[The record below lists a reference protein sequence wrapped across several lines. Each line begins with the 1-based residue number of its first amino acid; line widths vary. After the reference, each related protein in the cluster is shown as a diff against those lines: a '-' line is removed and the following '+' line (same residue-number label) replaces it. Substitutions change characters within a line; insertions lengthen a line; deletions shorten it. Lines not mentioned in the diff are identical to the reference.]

1 MAAYVDGA
9 RHLSEVWPCCGC
21 EARRQCILRKKRLAH
36 CSESSSGSC
45 FVLGVGGWVGWDVDA
60 KVCDD
65 LVGGAAAVA
74 RLEGREGFDLGVVS
88 IERYVLSARTCIW
101 LLLEHGGD
109 GGLWELCYAAV
120 SLAVLTTLYTPML
133 TFFAGAGQPM
143 TQWGRNST
151 SVSTALSSSEV
162 EESSPLVL
170 MSDEVSASVCD
181 TFPAACVS
189 VSLRGFVSL
198 GFSLRFLPAAAASP
212 SGLPLRRPDR
222 HRGPSNP
229 NTWIP

>member
-1 MAAYVDGA
+1 
-9 RHLSEVWPCCGC
+9 
-21 EARRQCILRKKRLAH
+21 
-36 CSESSSGSC
+36 
-45 FVLGVGGWVGWDVDA
+45 VDA

-74 RLEGREGFDLGVVS
+74 RFEGREGFDLGVVS
-88 IERYVLSARTCIW
+88 IGRNMLSARTYVW

-143 TQWGRNST
+143 TQCGRDST
-151 SVSTALSSSEV
+151 SVPTALCSPEV
-162 EESSPLVL
+162 EVFGESSPLVL

-198 GFSLRFLPAAAASP
+198 GFSLRLLPAAAASP
-212 SGLPLRRPDR
+212 SGLPLRRPDPN
-222 HRGPSNP
+222 RGPSNP
-229 NTWIP
+229 NTWIL